1 MDKININANLD
12 HMFKAAVVMLLE
24 YLQDFS

>member
-12 HMFKAAVVMLLE
+12 HMFKAAAAKLLE
-24 YLQDFS
+24 YFQNFS